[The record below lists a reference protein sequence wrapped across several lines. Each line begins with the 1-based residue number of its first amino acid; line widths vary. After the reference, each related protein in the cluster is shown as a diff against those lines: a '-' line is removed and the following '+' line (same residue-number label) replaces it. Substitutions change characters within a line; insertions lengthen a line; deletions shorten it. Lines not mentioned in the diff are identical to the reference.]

1 MKNISTVNRWI
12 YLSIYLYF
20 IYTYIKNISIRPSQD
35 SSVRVGSKI
44 QFKNGKIQCSK
55 QGADTYIY
63 ILSYNHLYISSIYII
78 YTSSIYHLYI
88 SSIYHLYFIYLYLY
102 GDHFQP
108 YFSLQEKKWSSDLFR
123 RFRFFRVIWNKPGF
137 DRLSAITRLRYL
149 GKLLRTNTCKQVTLK
164 PVVEDCHALNT
175 INVLTFSQFRKF
187 YFESL
192 NALYLE

>member
-63 ILSYNHLYISSIYII
+63 IYYHIIIYIYHLYTSYIHHLYIIY
-78 YTSSIYHLYI
+78 IYHLYI
-88 SSIYHLYFIYLYLY
+88 TYILSISIYMGITFNHTFLYKKKNDLQTCSDDSVSSGLSGI
-102 GDHFQP
+102 
-108 YFSLQEKKWSSDLFR
+108 SLALIDC
-123 RFRFFRVIWNKPGF
+123 
-137 DRLSAITRLRYL
+137 LR
-149 GKLLRTNTCKQVTLK
+149 
-164 PVVEDCHALNT
+164 
-175 INVLTFSQFRKF
+175 
-187 YFESL
+187 
-192 NALYLE
+192 